1 VTVRLLN
8 SDQLDLVGFTFDAG
22 TTRLFTPNAG
32 GGGTLTISENGT
44 PIDSIVF
51 ANGTYTTANFV
62 LSEDSTN
69 NGILVVDPASTS
81 NTVSTVSAVAVA
93 TGTQTTVGVTD
104 APINMALSNPPAAN
118 GQPVTVTVAGLPSDW
133 KLNQGT
139 NLGNGTWMVETND
152 LTALTV
158 LTAAAYARAMMLG
171 VTETWTNAD
180 GSVGTALVRDNVEA
194 YAPGSPVF
202 ALSGDDTLTGAGAND
217 LFVFAQPI
225 GNDIIY
231 HFNVA
236 SDELGPNVSVTV
248 GPDGDHFAFMPGI
261 GTKTGTNFNWQQDT
275 IEFDQFATA
284 QTVQELESL
293 ITTDTHG
300 DAVINLGRNDSI
312 TPTGTTTTE
321 LQQAIQA
328 GHVLLH

>member
-1 VTVRLLN
+1 MTVRLLN
-8 SDQLDLVGFTFDAG
+8 SDQLDLKGFTFDAG

-139 NLGNGTWMVETND
+139 NLGM
-152 LTALTV
+152 
-158 LTAAAYARAMMLG
+158 
-171 VTETWTNAD
+171 
-180 GSVGTALVRDNVEA
+180 
-194 YAPGSPVF
+194 APVWWRRTISPHSRF
-202 ALSGDDTLTGAGAND
+202 
-217 LFVFAQPI
+217 
-225 GNDIIY
+225 
-231 HFNVA
+231 
-236 SDELGPNVSVTV
+236 
-248 GPDGDHFAFMPGI
+248 
-261 GTKTGTNFNWQQDT
+261 
-275 IEFDQFATA
+275 
-284 QTVQELESL
+284 
-293 ITTDTHG
+293 
-300 DAVINLGRNDSI
+300 
-312 TPTGTTTTE
+312 
-321 LQQAIQA
+321 
-328 GHVLLH
+328 